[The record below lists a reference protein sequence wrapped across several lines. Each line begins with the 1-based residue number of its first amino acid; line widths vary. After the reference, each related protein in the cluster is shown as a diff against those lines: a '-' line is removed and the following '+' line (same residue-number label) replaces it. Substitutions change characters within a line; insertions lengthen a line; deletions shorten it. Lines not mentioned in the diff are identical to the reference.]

1 MTNTNHQVIGAMKIE
16 LSGKEVASMQESALQ
31 EEASIGKPTPPRGAA
46 SPQEHAGSMQGADPS
61 QGAAPPPP
69 FPRKDRIFFGKV
81 CKLHWSVQG
90 IIIIILP
97 EHLFNVISDGTHVT

>member
-16 LSGKEVASMQESALQ
+16 LSGKEVASMQGQ
-31 EEASIGKPTPPRGAA
+31 EV
-46 SPQEHAGSMQGADPS
+46 GSMGRPQG
-61 QGAAPPPP
+61 
-69 FPRKDRIFFGKV
+69 PRKDRIFFGKV